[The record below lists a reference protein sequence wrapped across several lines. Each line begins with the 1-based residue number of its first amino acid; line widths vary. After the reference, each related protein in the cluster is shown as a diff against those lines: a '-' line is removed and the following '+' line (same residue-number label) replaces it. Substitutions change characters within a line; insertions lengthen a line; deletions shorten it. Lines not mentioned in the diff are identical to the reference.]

1 MNRESEKLL
10 RFGHAALR
18 FAGALA
24 AVVLVAWL
32 GGWLI
37 GGSGFAGTAP
47 WFISRAA
54 GIVAYGLLS
63 VSSLLGIAMTTQF
76 WSRSLSRP
84 SLNGLHEQ
92 LSWLAL
98 GFLILHV
105 GALLVDTF
113 LPFRLMDILVP
124 LLSAYRPVSV
134 GLGIMTLYLIA
145 LLNLSFYVQNRF
157 GHRTWRVI
165 HYASFAAYILATLH
179 GILAGNS
186 SGQFWMQA
194 IYATSVALVL
204 AATAYR
210 LLQRLGV
217 DEATRRGEAP
227 SLPR

>member
-32 GGWLI
+32 GGCLI
-37 GGSGFAGTAP
+37 GGWGFAGTAP

-63 VSSLLGIAMTTQF
+63 VSSLLGIAMTTQL
-76 WSRSLSRP
+76 WSSRLSRP

-98 GFLILHV
+98 GFLVLHV

-113 LPFRLMDILVP
+113 QPFRVVDILVP

-134 GLGIMTLYLIA
+134 G
-145 LLNLSFYVQNRF
+145 
-157 GHRTWRVI
+157 
-165 HYASFAAYILATLH
+165 
-179 GILAGNS
+179 
-186 SGQFWMQA
+186 
-194 IYATSVALVL
+194 
-204 AATAYR
+204 
-210 LLQRLGV
+210 
-217 DEATRRGEAP
+217 
-227 SLPR
+227 